1 MKEKTLWDFLNTAKL
16 FNKKDFLI
24 LQGSTSLFLHG
35 VIKRIPHDI
44 DILFHNSL
52 SLRKRNELWNIFIK
66 NFQVTKYEI
75 NNELVKKCFVLINEE
90 SLKIESI
97 LGKNISD
104 YFIDKSFSLIKTTN
118 INYFFASKII
128 QLSNSFNIQYK
139 SIVDRNNKIN
149 NILSDINELIEKYEI
164 SIDELIKSLIENI
177 KSNIGY
183 EIISL
188 RNQLESNMKCNTMCF
203 IFYFIFFQKFMY

>member
-90 SLKIESI
+90 SLKV
-97 LGKNISD
+97 
-104 YFIDKSFSLIKTTN
+104 Y
-118 INYFFASKII
+118 
-128 QLSNSFNIQYK
+128 
-139 SIVDRNNKIN
+139 
-149 NILSDINELIEKYEI
+149 
-164 SIDELIKSLIENI
+164 
-177 KSNIGY
+177 
-183 EIISL
+183 
-188 RNQLESNMKCNTMCF
+188 
-203 IFYFIFFQKFMY
+203 

>member
-1 MKEKTLWDFLNTAKL
+1 MREKTLWDFLNTAKL

-24 LQGSTSLFLHG
+24 LQGSASLFLHG

-52 SLRKRNELWNIFIK
+52 SLKKRNELWNIFIK

-104 YFIDKSFSLIKTTN
+104 YFIDKSFSLIKLQ
-118 INYFFASKII
+118 ILII
-128 QLSNSFNIQYK
+128 FLHLK
-139 SIVDRNNKIN
+139 
-149 NILSDINELIEKYEI
+149 
-164 SIDELIKSLIENI
+164 
-177 KSNIGY
+177 
-183 EIISL
+183 
-188 RNQLESNMKCNTMCF
+188 
-203 IFYFIFFQKFMY
+203 